1 MTGPQSAERP
11 SIICDLD
18 GVVYRGNV
26 ALPGAAD
33 ALERLDRSGFRTLF
47 VTNNS
52 SRTESQVADKLEA
65 LVGHRP
71 DPENVVTSARAAVAL
86 VPDGRT
92 KCLVVGGDGIREA
105 LESADLEVVADD
117 SAVDC
122 VVVGLDR
129 QFDYGILDRAAR
141 AIRDGALFIATN
153 VDPTFPA
160 AQGRIMPGA
169 GSIVAAIR
177 SASGV
182 DPVVAGKP
190 HKPITDLIR
199 SRDVNR
205 AWVIGDR
212 PDTDIAMAINEPD
225 WTSVLVLTGVT
236 GADADARGADHVV
249 ENLGAA
255 VDLVIA
261 YGDEQ

>member
-1 MTGPQSAERP
+1 MTGLPPDRRQTV
-11 SIICDLD
+11 ICDLD

-33 ALERLDRSGFRTLF
+33 ALEVLDKAGFRVLF

-65 LVGHRP
+65 LVRHRP
-71 DPENVVTSARAAVAL
+71 DPDNVVTSARAAVSL
-86 VPDGRT
+86 VPDGLR
-92 KCLVVGGDGIREA
+92 KCLVVGGAGIREA

-129 QFDYGILDRAAR
+129 QFDYGKLDRAAR
-141 AIRDGALFIATN
+141 AIRDGARFIATN

-160 AQGRIMPGA
+160 AEGRIMPGA
-169 GSIVAAIR
+169 GSIVAAIQ

-182 DPVVAGKP
+182 DPIVAGKP

-199 SRDVNR
+199 SRGVDR

-212 PDTDIAMAINEPD
+212 PDTDIAMAVDEPD

-236 GADADARGADHVV
+236 EADGDARGANYVV
-249 ENLGAA
+249 EDLSAA

-261 YGDEQ
+261 HGDEQ

>member
-1 MTGPQSAERP
+1 MSGRQSTRP
-11 SIICDLD
+11 TVICDLD
-18 GVVYRGNV
+18 GVVYRGSD

-33 ALERLDRSGFRTLF
+33 ALERLLRSGFRVVF

-52 SRTESQVADKLEA
+52 SRTEAQVADKIEA

-71 DPENVVTSARAAVAL
+71 DPDNIVTSARAAVAL

-92 KCLVVGGDGIREA
+92 RCLVVGGDGIREA
-105 LESADLEVVADD
+105 LESADLDVVED
-117 SAVDC
+117 SSEVDC
-122 VVVGLDR
+122 VVVGLYRD
-129 QFDYGILDRAAR
+129 FNYEILDRASQ

-160 AQGRIMPGA
+160 AEGRIMPGA
-169 GSIVAAIR
+169 GSIVAALQ
-177 SASGV
+177 SASGAS
-182 DPVVAGKP
+182 PIVAGKP

-199 SRDVNR
+199 SRGVNR

-212 PDTDIAMAINEPD
+212 PDTDIAMARNEPD
-225 WTSVLVLTGVT
+225 WTAVLVLTGVT
-236 GADADARGADHVV
+236 GDDADPGGADYVV
-249 ENLGAA
+249 ADLGAA

-261 YGDEQ
+261 HGDEQ